1 MLTVVLGAHFPMGS
15 LNPTRAMDLS
25 YQKRGGGESTLYMV
39 SLK

>member
-25 YQKRGGGESTLYMV
+25 YQKGGGTVVGQGVGE
-39 SLK
+39 